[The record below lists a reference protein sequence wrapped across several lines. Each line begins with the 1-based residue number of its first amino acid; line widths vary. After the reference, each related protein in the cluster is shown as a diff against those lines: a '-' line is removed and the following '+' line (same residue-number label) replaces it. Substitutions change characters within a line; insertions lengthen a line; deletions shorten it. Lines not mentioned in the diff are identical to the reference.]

1 MRKFMA
7 VIVAAAIAL
16 AGCSVPDSQ
25 VVDNNIRDSAD
36 NFKILRTVLF
46 IDIRN
51 NTYLLQV
58 SGWCNITDQVHQIE
72 TICKVNGGYQKHFMG
87 LQSEWVTYVVKQE
100 DPANVSSDFFVFS
113 VKPTALVP
121 IPRLT

>member
-1 MRKFMA
+1 MRKLMA
-7 VIVAAAIAL
+7 VIAAAAIAL
-16 AGCSVPDSQ
+16 AGCGTTSSD
-25 VVDNNIRDSAD
+25 VVDNNIRESAD

-51 NTYLLQV
+51 NAYLLQV
-58 SGWCNITDQVHQIE
+58 SGWCNINDQVHQIE
-72 TICKVNGGYQKHFMG
+72 TICKVQGGYQKHLMG

-100 DPANVSSDFFVFS
+100 DPANVSPDFFVFS

-121 IPRLT
+121 IPKLR